1 MEDCGVNE
9 LHKSLLVRSDQ
20 TAREAMTKIGEGSLG
35 ITLLVDEAGLFIAT
49 ITDGDVRRAILR
61 GVSIDGP
68 VMDIVQVGRVF
79 GPSVTATVD
88 TSTEECLRIMQEAQI
103 KHLPILSLD
112 GLVVDLVTGADTQA
126 DEMEMVDAV
135 IMAGGFGTRLR
146 PLTVDTPKPMLQI
159 DGQPLM
165 ERTVH
170 NLRDAGIHNISVTT
184 HYKPEKIVEHFG
196 TGSRFGVSI
205 SYLAEETPLGT
216 AGALAMVE
224 DTNKPLLVLNGDI
237 LTMVDFRS
245 LIKFHREQGAD
256 LTIGVRQYDVQVPY
270 GVVQANED
278 RVTSL
283 QEKPKLE
290 FLVNAGVY
298 LVEPKALAQIP
309 TGERFDMTELINKL
323 LDKGQTVVS
332 FPIVEYWLDIGR
344 LDDFNRAQEDVK
356 KMRRAA

>member
-1 MEDCGVNE
+1 MNE
-9 LHKSLLVRSDQ
+9 LHESLLVRFDQ
-20 TAREAMTKIGEGSLG
+20 TVRDAMTKIGEGSLG
-35 ITLLVDEAGLFIAT
+35 ITLLVDQDSIFVAT

-61 GVSIDGP
+61 GVSLDGP
-68 VMDIVQVGRVF
+68 VTDIVQVGRVF
-79 GPSVTATVD
+79 GPSVTALAD
-88 TSTEECLRIMQEAQI
+88 TPPEECLKIMEEAKI
-103 KHLPILSLD
+103 KHLPILDADSHVIDLFTGD
-112 GLVVDLVTGADTQA
+112 DPVVNEL
-126 DEMEMVDAV
+126 EMVDAV

-170 NLRDAGIHNISVTT
+170 NLRDAGIQNISVTT

-196 TGSRFGVSI
+196 SGSRFGVSI

-216 AGALAMVE
+216 AGALGLVE
-224 DTNKPLLVLNGDI
+224 ETNKPLLVMNGDI

-245 LIKFHREQGAD
+245 LIRFHREQGAD

-278 RVTSL
+278 RVTAL

-309 TGERFDMTELINKL
+309 TGERFDMTDLINKL
-323 LDKGQTVVS
+323 LSRGQTVVS

-344 LDDFNRAQEDVK
+344 LDDFNRAQVDVRN
-356 KMRRAA
+356 MRRAA